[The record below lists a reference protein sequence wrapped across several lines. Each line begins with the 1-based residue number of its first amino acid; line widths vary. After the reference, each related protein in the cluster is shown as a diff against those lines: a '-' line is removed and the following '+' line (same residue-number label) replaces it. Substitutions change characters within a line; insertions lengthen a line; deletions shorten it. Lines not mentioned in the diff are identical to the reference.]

1 MSEPKLDTYLP
12 AVWDWA
18 VKRGSELKPRSLAWG
33 GLALAGVIFLC
44 LNLVSSIVLRNWQ
57 SDLTEDGLY
66 TISDGSRAI
75 LKAIDEPISARLY
88 FSQRLGTLAPQYA
101 SYFNRVR
108 TLLEQY
114 RDISGGKLQLTI
126 LDPEPF
132 SDAEDRAVAVGLRG
146 MRLNS
151 EGELGYFGFTATNA
165 IDQQETIPIFSPE
178 REEFLEYDVT
188 KLIHT
193 LSNPKKRVVG
203 IMTGLPIEGGKAPMS
218 EQPLPVWVIM
228 DQVREFFDVEKVEQT
243 VSEIPATIDV
253 LLVAQPSGLTP
264 TAAYAIDQFA
274 MKGGKILAFIDPV
287 AESAQLTMLTQGGE
301 GTAELAKLLEGWGVA
316 YDPKKV
322 AADIKSARRVQFG
335 GRGGGQPM
343 VTEFVAWLGLDKTNI
358 DPRDVLSSGIEKLN
372 LASAGILSK
381 ADGATATF
389 TPILETSAD
398 AMQVGAE
405 KIGMGADPIGLLRA
419 YKPEGKRLTLA
430 ARLSGEAKSA
440 FPDGPPA
447 AGKKAAGDKKDDK
460 PAEAPAPGDAKSG
473 DTKSGDTKSGDTKS
487 GNLPNHHLASGRINA
502 VVVADTDMLANQF
515 WVQVREV
522 MGQQMQ
528 MPIAHNAAFVVG
540 ALENLTGSD
549 ALIALRGRGVKER
562 RFTLVEDIRRD
573 AERQFREKEQTLTAK
588 LKTVEDELRKL
599 ETSGEG
605 GGAILTDKEQQAVE
619 KFRSEML
626 ETRRELR
633 DVKFALRRDI
643 DRLGGWL
650 KFVNIALVPLAI
662 GFGGVGWSF
671 WQRQRRKVPASR
683 AEVGSDNA

>member
-1 MSEPKLDTYLP
+1 MSEPKLDTLLP
-12 AVWDWA
+12 ALRDWA
-18 VKRGSELKPRSLAWG
+18 LKRASELKPRSLAWG
-33 GLALAGVIFLC
+33 GLVLAGVIFLC
-44 LNLVSSIVLRNWQ
+44 LNLVFSIALRNWQ

-66 TISDGSRAI
+66 SISDGSRAI

-114 RDISGGKLQLTI
+114 RDISGGKLQLAI

-146 MRLNS
+146 IRLNS

-165 IDQQETIPIFSPE
+165 TDQQETIPIFSPE

-203 IMTGLPIEGGKAPMS
+203 IMTGLPIEGGKAPMT

-243 VSEIPATIDV
+243 VSEIPAAIDV
-253 LLVAQPSGLTP
+253 LLVAQPSALTP

-274 MKGGKILAFIDPV
+274 MKGGKVLAFIDPV

-301 GTAELAKLLEGWGVA
+301 GTAELAKLLKGWGVA

-335 GRGGGQPM
+335 GRGGGQPI
-343 VTEFVAWLGLDKTNI
+343 VTEFVTWLGLGKANI
-358 DPRDVLSSGIEKLN
+358 EPRDVLSSGIEKLN
-372 LASAGILSK
+372 LASAGILSR

-389 TPILETSAD
+389 TPILETSAE

-430 ARLSGEAKSA
+430 ARLSGEVKSA

-447 AGKKAAGDKKDDK
+447 AGKKAAGDKKEDK
-460 PAEAPAPGDAKSG
+460 PAEPPPPG
-473 DTKSGDTKSGDTKS
+473 DTKSGDTKSDDTKS
-487 GNLPNHHLASGRINA
+487 GDTPTSHLVSGRINA
-502 VVVADTDMLANQF
+502 IVVADTDMLANQF
-515 WVQVREV
+515 WVQAREV

-528 MPIAHNAAFVVG
+528 MPTAHNAAFVVG

-599 ETSGEG
+599 ETTGEG

-619 KFRSEML
+619 KFRAEML

-633 DVKFALRRDI
+633 DVKYSLRRDI

-662 GFGGVGWSF
+662 GFGGIGWSM
-671 WQRQRRKVPASR
+671 WQRQRKKVPSGR
-683 AEVGSDNA
+683 AEVGSENA